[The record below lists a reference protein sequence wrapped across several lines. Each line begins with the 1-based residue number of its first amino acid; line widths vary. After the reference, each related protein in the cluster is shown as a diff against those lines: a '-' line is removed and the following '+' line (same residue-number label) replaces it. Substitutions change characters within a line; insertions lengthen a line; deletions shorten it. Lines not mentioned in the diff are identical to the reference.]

1 MIKNYPIFHKAKRG
15 KKEKK
20 KEDHNQTRQI
30 NSNQGTWRI
39 TSPFQTKKKNIK
51 WNILHT
57 VNLKLYYI
65 IINLNTKFFYLI
77 CEFEGK

>member
-39 TSPFQTKKKNIK
+39 TSPFQTKKK
-51 WNILHT
+51 T
-57 VNLKLYYI
+57 
-65 IINLNTKFFYLI
+65 
-77 CEFEGK
+77 